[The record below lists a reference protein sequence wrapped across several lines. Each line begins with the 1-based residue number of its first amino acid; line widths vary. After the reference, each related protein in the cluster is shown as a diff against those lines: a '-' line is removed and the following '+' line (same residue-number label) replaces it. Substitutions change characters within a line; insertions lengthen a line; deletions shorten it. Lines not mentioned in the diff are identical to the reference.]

1 MSEDASKSDQLY
13 SRICAVDVGTNSF
26 HAVIVDV
33 FPDRS
38 YHTIDNL
45 KEMVNLGP
53 DVVNHRLSETAIQRA
68 IDALRKI
75 KTLCDSNDVEHII
88 AYATSAIRESENGG
102 DLVQRAID
110 EIGIKI
116 QAIPGIREAELI
128 GYAIQHGMYLNDEP
142 ILAMDIGGG
151 SVEFIIANH
160 DTTFYLDSQKIG
172 VSRTS
177 SKFMK
182 GEVITPGE
190 IEELRHHYSLCLK
203 ELIAAVKR
211 TPVNVLIGSSGTM
224 QNLAFMMAAIKK
236 KDVSL
241 TLNEFQ
247 YSAKEFK
254 QFYKK
259 FITLN
264 RSERLKI
271 EGIDEKRV
279 DFIVTGLVLVDLI
292 IDLFD
297 IRTIRTSTNALREGI
312 IISYIKKEMKSIKR
326 VTEFTDPR
334 RRSVFELLRK
344 CNWHEKHSRHV
355 AKFAL
360 QLFDDL
366 IAYHHLSE
374 QDRELL
380 EYACLMHDIGYHISH
395 HRHHRHALYLILN
408 ADLKGFSQEEIEIM
422 AHVAR
427 YHRKSTPKKRHQLF
441 WALSEEQKDRI
452 TKLSGILRVA
462 DGLDRSH
469 YQNVRKLQV
478 EYGDDITLKISSLDT
493 PELEIWGAMRKREL
507 FEEMFGRTL
516 KIVRV

>member
-1 MSEDASKSDQLY
+1 MSEVPEKIDKPS

-33 FPDRS
+33 YPDRS
-38 YHTIDNL
+38 YRTIDNL

-53 DVVNHRLSETAIQRA
+53 DVVNHRLSDEAIHRA

-75 KTLCDSNDVEHII
+75 KTLSDSNDVEHIV

-102 DLVQRAID
+102 DFIQRAID

-128 GYAIQHGMYLNDEP
+128 GYAIQHGMYLEEEP
-142 ILAMDIGGG
+142 VLAMDIGGG
-151 SVEFIIANH
+151 SVEFIIANR

-177 SKFMK
+177 SKFMQ
-182 GEVITPGE
+182 GEKITSEE
-190 IEELRHHYSLCLK
+190 IEQLRQHYTTCLK
-203 ELIAAVKR
+203 DLIAAEKRNPVK
-211 TPVNVLIGSSGTM
+211 VLIGSSGTM
-224 QNLAFMMAAIKK
+224 QNLAFMMAAIKQ

-241 TLNEFQ
+241 TLNEFE
-247 YSAKEFK
+247 YSTKEFK
-254 QFYKK
+254 QFYKN
-259 FITLN
+259 FIKLD
-264 RSERLKI
+264 RAGRLKTA
-271 EGIDEKRV
+271 GMDEKRV

-292 IDLFD
+292 IDLFG

-326 VTEFTDPR
+326 VSEFADPR

-344 CNWHEKHSRHV
+344 CSWHEKHSVHV

-360 QLFDDL
+360 QLFDALQEYHDL
-366 IAYHHLSE
+366 NE
-374 QDRELL
+374 DERELL
-380 EYACLMHDIGYHISH
+380 EYASLMHDIGYHISH
-395 HRHHRHALYLILN
+395 NRHHKHALYLILN
-408 ADLKGFSQEEIEIM
+408 AELKGFSQEEIEIM

-441 WALSEEQKDRI
+441 WSLSDYQKDRI
-452 TKLSGILRVA
+452 TKMAGILRVA

-469 YQNVRKLQV
+469 YQNVKKLQV
-478 EYGDDITLKISSLDT
+478 EYGDEITLKISSLDT

-507 FEEMFGRTL
+507 FEEMFARPL